1 MKISKEIKTGIIALL
16 AIGLLV
22 TGVNFLKGNSFFGGD
37 DVYYAYFSNSGG
49 ISPASSVVLNGVG
62 VGKVLAV
69 ENMLSEVP
77 EKQVRITFNLQN
89 HDLKIPKGS
98 VIEIGPLDLFTK
110 GLVLELNTD
119 LSQGYYKPGDS
130 FEGVV
135 AVDIFTQVKAYADP
149 VTTRL
154 QGMMEKLDDLVV
166 SFSSFWDTTATSSL
180 QGSMRDLK
188 ITIQRF
194 WNVAKEVEGLIVE
207 EKVKLSHIFT
217 NVESITQNLKI
228 SNDKITGILGNTEQL
243 TEDLVKSDFKTVI
256 GDAQATIQKLNS
268 TLESVNNGEG
278 TLGKLV
284 KDEALYNELIET
296 NKTLQDLVEDLQ
308 VHPERYVHLSLIGRK
323 VKGVPINSN
332 QEEKLRNLLDSIP
345 D

>member
-1 MKISKEIKTGIIALL
+1 LKISKEIKTGVIALL

-37 DVYYAYFSNSGG
+37 EVYYAYFSNSGG
-49 ISPASSVVLNGVG
+49 IAPASSVVLNGVG

-69 ENMLSEVP
+69 ENILDEEP
-77 EKQVRITFNLQN
+77 EKQVRIKFNLQN

-98 VIEIGPLDLFTK
+98 VVEIGPLDLFTK
-110 GLVLELNTD
+110 GLVLTLNSD
-119 LSQGYYKPGDS
+119 ISQGYYEPGDS
-130 FEGVV
+130 FMGVV

-154 QGMMEKLDDLVV
+154 QGMMEKLDNLVV

-180 QGSMRDLK
+180 QGSMKDLK

-194 WNVAKEVEGLIVE
+194 GNVAKEVEDLIVE
-207 EKVKLSHIFT
+207 EKVKLGHIFS

-228 SNDKITGILGNTEQL
+228 SNDKITGILGNAEQL
-243 TEDLVKSDFKTVI
+243 TDDLVKSDFKTVI
-256 GDAQATIQKLNS
+256 NDAQLIIQKLNL
-268 TLESVNNGEG
+268 TLEGINNGEG

-284 KDEALYNELIET
+284 KDDVLFTELVQTNKSLQLLIE
-296 NKTLQDLVEDLQ
+296 DLTI
-308 VHPERYVHLSLIGRK
+308 HPERYVHLSLIGRK
-323 VKGVPINSN
+323 VKGVPINSD
-332 QEEKLRNLLDSIP
+332 QEKKLRNLLDSIP